1 MVSLSKHHRM
11 ETHQLLQMSRFILRE
26 ELAEAQGPVVGLRQA
41 GGRPEVHHQ
50 LATSKR
56 TTEEDTG

>member
-1 MVSLSKHHRM
+1 M
-11 ETHQLLQMSRFILRE
+11 
-26 ELAEAQGPVVGLRQA
+26 AEAEGPEVGLRQA
-41 GGRPEVHHQ
+41 GGLPEVHYQ